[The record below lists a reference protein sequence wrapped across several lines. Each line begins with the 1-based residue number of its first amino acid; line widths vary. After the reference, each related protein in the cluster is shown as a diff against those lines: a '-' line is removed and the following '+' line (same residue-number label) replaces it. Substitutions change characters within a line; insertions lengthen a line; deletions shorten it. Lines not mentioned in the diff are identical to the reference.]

1 MGTQYRRK
9 TMKNIQISDEEL
21 PVLQIALLAT
31 IEKWQDFDQEPEFW
45 PEKIE
50 ILRSIYSKTMQKDLF
65 D

>member
-1 MGTQYRRK
+1 
-9 TMKNIQISDEEL
+9 MKNIQISDEEL

-50 ILRSIYSKTMQKDLF
+50 ILRSIYSKTMQKDLY